1 MSLQRVR
8 TTSNA
13 NKSQTDN
20 STKSYWWMKMNVFE
34 TTIVILA
41 ILVIIKM
48 IQDKD
53 NDRWL

>member
-1 MSLQRVR
+1 
-8 TTSNA
+8 
-13 NKSQTDN
+13 
-20 STKSYWWMKMNVFE
+20 MNVFE

-48 IQDKD
+48 IQDRD